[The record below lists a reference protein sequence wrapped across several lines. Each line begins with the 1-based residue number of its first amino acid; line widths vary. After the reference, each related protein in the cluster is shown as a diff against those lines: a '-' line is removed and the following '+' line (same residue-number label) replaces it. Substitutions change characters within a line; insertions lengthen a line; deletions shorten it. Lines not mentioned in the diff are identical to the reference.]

1 MPVATHGAVKTL
13 TPGEVAATGTQ
24 IILSNTYHLYLSPG
38 VELIKQLG
46 GIHQLIG
53 YNGPILTDSGG
64 FQVFSLG
71 LKRGGTLA
79 KIDAD
84 GVTFKS
90 HKDGSLHRFS
100 PKKVIDIQRDLGVD
114 IMMPL
119 DVCPSGTAKTTAIR
133 SAVDLTH
140 RWLAEQVEYWQ
151 SLPDPKPALFGIA
164 QGGVNKTLRR
174 ESIAFISKLP
184 LSGCALG
191 GLAVGESTTK
201 LYQTVRWAAPLL
213 PAAKPRYLMG
223 VGNPQDILWAAKWGI
238 DMFDCVLPTRLARHG
253 SVWLIEGE
261 QTAIDSFANNQ
272 TAALLAG
279 TGINIKRYSFPKAM
293 YRADSSVIQATTNSP
308 LGELTWARANH
319 LAHEREIGL
328 YRQFS
333 AQNLWVINTL
343 LYHVREAIKLQQIE
357 SLEAHTNG
365 YNRVQ

>member
-13 TPGEVAATGTQ
+13 TPNEVTATGTQ

-38 VELIKQLG
+38 VEVIKQLG
-46 GIHQLIG
+46 GIHNLMG
-53 YNGPILTDSGG
+53 YDGPILTDSGG

-71 LKRGGTLA
+71 LKQGGTLA
-79 KIDAD
+79 KIDAE

-90 HKDGSLHRFS
+90 HKDGSLHRFT

-119 DVCPSGTAKTTAIR
+119 DVCPSGTAETAAIQ

-140 RWLAEQVEYWQ
+140 QWLAEQVEYWQ
-151 SLPDPKPALFGIA
+151 SLPEPKPALFGIA
-164 QGGVNKTLRR
+164 QGGVNRKMRR
-174 ESIAFISKLP
+174 ESIEFVAKLP
-184 LSGCALG
+184 VSGCALG
-191 GLAVGESTTK
+191 GLAVGESTAK
-201 LYQTVRWAAPLL
+201 LYQTIKWAAPKL
-213 PAAKPRYLMG
+213 PADKPRYLMG

-261 QTAIDSFANNQ
+261 QPAIDSFANNE
-272 TAALLAG
+272 TGALLAG
-279 TGINIKRYSFPKAM
+279 TGINIKRHSFPKAM
-293 YRADSSVIQATTNSP
+293 HRADASLLQATNASP
-308 LGELTWARANH
+308 LGDLTWARANH

-343 LYHVREAIKLQQIE
+343 LQHVREAIKLQQMD
-357 SLEAHTNG
+357 SLDAHING
-365 YNRVQ
+365 YNQVQ